1 MKKELKNPNISL
13 IPIGICVIFVFNLL
27 RIMNTSEIILNKVA
41 PIFNKQ
47 GYVGTSLTDI
57 TKATGLTKGA
67 IYCNFT
73 NKEDLALKSFQL
85 NVSLAIKP
93 LFKIVSAT
101 EGSLNK
107 LRAITAYQRTYY
119 DLVKDR
125 GGCPMLRAGVDTKFI
140 NPLLFKA
147 AQNLSQKFTSGLI
160 SIIKEGILNNE
171 IQQSIDPDQYSKII
185 LSLIEGSSLLAFTH
199 NDPTYIMDAMDFI
212 DNSIIE
218 SIQK

>member
-1 MKKELKNPNISL
+1 M
-13 IPIGICVIFVFNLL
+13 
-27 RIMNTSEIILNKVA
+27 MNTSEIILDKVA

-47 GYVGTSLTDI
+47 GYIGTSLTDI

-67 IYCNFT
+67 IYCNFL

-85 NVSLAIKP
+85 NVSLAITP
-93 LFKIVSAT
+93 LFKLVASK

-107 LRAITAYQRTYY
+107 LRTITEYQRGYY

-147 AQNLSQKFTSGLI
+147 AQNLSQKFTIGLTN
-160 SIIKEGILNNE
+160 IIKDGIINNE
-171 IQQSIDPDQYSKII
+171 IKQNTDPDKYAKII
-185 LSLIEGSSLLAFTH
+185 LSLIEGSSLLTFTH
-199 NDPTYIMDAMDFI
+199 NDPTYINDAMDFI
-212 DNSIIE
+212 DQTIIE
-218 SIQK
+218 SISK

>member
-1 MKKELKNPNISL
+1 
-13 IPIGICVIFVFNLL
+13 
-27 RIMNTSEIILNKVA
+27 MNTSEIILDKVA

-67 IYCNFT
+67 IYCNFS
-73 NKEDLALKSFQL
+73 NKEDLALKAFQL
-85 NVSLAIKP
+85 NVNLAITP
-93 LFKIVSAT
+93 LFKLVASK

-107 LRAITAYQRTYY
+107 LRTITEYQRSYY

-147 AQNLSQKFTSGLI
+147 AQNLSQKFTVGLTN
-160 SIIKEGILNNE
+160 IIKDGIANDE
-171 IQQSIDPDQYSKII
+171 IKQNTDPDKYAKII
-185 LSLIEGSSLLAFTH
+185 LSLIEGSSLLTFTH
-199 NDPTYIMDAMDFI
+199 NDPTYINDAMDFI
-212 DNSIIE
+212 DQTIIE
-218 SIQK
+218 SISK

>member
-1 MKKELKNPNISL
+1 
-13 IPIGICVIFVFNLL
+13 
-27 RIMNTSEIILNKVA
+27 MNTAETILNKVA

-67 IYCNFT
+67 IYCNFS

-85 NVSLAIKP
+85 NINLAITP
-93 LFKIVSAT
+93 LFKLVAAT
-101 EGSLNK
+101 QGSINK
-107 LRAITAYQRTYY
+107 LHIITDYQRTYY

-140 NPLLFKA
+140 NPILFKA
-147 AQNLSQKFTSGLI
+147 AQNLSQKFTVGLTNIITDGI
-160 SIIKEGILNNE
+160 SNNE
-171 IQQSIDPDQYSKII
+171 IQQNTDALKYAKII

-199 NDPTYIMDAMDFI
+199 NDPSYINNAMDFI
-212 DNSIIE
+212 DSTIIE
-218 SIQK
+218 SFRK

>member
-1 MKKELKNPNISL
+1 
-13 IPIGICVIFVFNLL
+13 
-27 RIMNTSEIILNKVA
+27 MNTSEFILDKVA

-67 IYCNFT
+67 IYCNFS

-85 NVSLAIKP
+85 NINLAITP
-93 LFKIVSAT
+93 LFKLVAST
-101 EGSLNK
+101 EGSINK
-107 LRAITAYQRTYY
+107 LFAITGYQRSYY

-140 NPLLFKA
+140 NPLLFKT
-147 AQNLSQKFTSGLI
+147 AQNLSQKFTAGLTTII
-160 SIIKEGILNNE
+160 SEGISNNE
-171 IQQSIDPDQYSKII
+171 IKQNTDPVKYAKII

-199 NDPTYIMDAMDFI
+199 NDQTYITDAMDFI
-212 DNSIIE
+212 DNTIIDSIR
-218 SIQK
+218 K

>member
-1 MKKELKNPNISL
+1 
-13 IPIGICVIFVFNLL
+13 
-27 RIMNTSEIILNKVA
+27 MNTSEIILNKVA

-57 TKATGLTKGA
+57 TNATGLTKGA
-67 IYCNFT
+67 IYCNFA

-85 NVSLAIKP
+85 NINLAIVP
-93 LFKIVSAT
+93 LFKLIAT
-101 EGSLNK
+101 KQGSINK
-107 LRAITAYQRTYY
+107 LQTITEYQRNYY

-147 AQNLSQKFTSGLI
+147 AQNLSQKFTVGLTN
-160 SIIKEGILNNE
+160 IINEGIINNE
-171 IQQSIDPDQYSKII
+171 IQQNTDPAKYAKII

-199 NDPTYIMDAMDFI
+199 NDPTYINTAMDFI
-212 DNSIIE
+212 DSSIIAG
-218 SIQK
+218 IRK

>member
-1 MKKELKNPNISL
+1 
-13 IPIGICVIFVFNLL
+13 
-27 RIMNTSEIILNKVA
+27 MNTSEIILDKVA

-67 IYCNFT
+67 IYCNFL
-73 NKEDLALKSFQL
+73 NKEDLALKAFQL
-85 NVSLAIKP
+85 NVNLAITP
-93 LFKIVSAT
+93 LFKLVASK

-107 LRAITAYQRTYY
+107 LHAITEYQRSYY

-147 AQNLSQKFTSGLI
+147 AQNLSQKFTVGLTN
-160 SIIKEGILNNE
+160 IIKDGIANDE
-171 IQQSIDPDQYSKII
+171 IKQNTNPDKYAKII
-185 LSLIEGSSLLAFTH
+185 LSLIEGSSLLTFTH
-199 NDPTYIMDAMDFI
+199 NDPTYINDAMDFI
-212 DNSIIE
+212 DQTIIE
-218 SIQK
+218 SISK

>member
-1 MKKELKNPNISL
+1 
-13 IPIGICVIFVFNLL
+13 
-27 RIMNTSEIILNKVA
+27 MNTSEIILDKVA

-67 IYCNFT
+67 IYCNFS

-85 NVSLAIKP
+85 NVSLAITP
-93 LFKIVSAT
+93 LFKIVVAT
-101 EGSLNK
+101 EGSINK
-107 LRAITAYQRTYY
+107 LLAITEYQRNYY

-147 AQNLSQKFTSGLI
+147 AQNLSQKFTSGLTTII
-160 SIIKEGILNNE
+160 SEGIIHHE
-171 IQQSIDPDQYSKII
+171 IQENTDAVKYAKTII
-185 LSLIEGSSLLAFTH
+185 SLIEGSSLLAFTH
-199 NDPTYIMDAMDFI
+199 NDPSYINNAMDFI
-212 DNSIIE
+212 DSAIIE
-218 SIQK
+218 SIRK

>member
-1 MKKELKNPNISL
+1 
-13 IPIGICVIFVFNLL
+13 
-27 RIMNTSEIILNKVA
+27 MNTSEIILDKVA

-47 GYVGTSLTDI
+47 GYIGTSLTDI

-67 IYCNFT
+67 IYCNFS

-85 NVSLAIKP
+85 NVNLAITP
-93 LFKIVSAT
+93 LFKLVASK

-107 LRAITAYQRTYY
+107 LHAITKYQRSYY

-147 AQNLSQKFTSGLI
+147 AQNLSQKFTVGLTN
-160 SIIKEGILNNE
+160 IIKDGIINNE
-171 IQQSIDPDQYSKII
+171 IKQNTDPDKYTKII
-185 LSLIEGSSLLAFTH
+185 LSLIEGSSLLTFTH
-199 NDPTYIMDAMDFI
+199 NDPTYINDAMDFI
-212 DNSIIE
+212 DQTIIE
-218 SIQK
+218 SISK